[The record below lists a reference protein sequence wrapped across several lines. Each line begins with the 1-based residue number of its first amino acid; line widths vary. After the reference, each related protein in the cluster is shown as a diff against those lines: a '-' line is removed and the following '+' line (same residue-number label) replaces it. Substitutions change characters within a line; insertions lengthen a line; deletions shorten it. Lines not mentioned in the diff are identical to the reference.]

1 VVAAMLAALSAIAA
15 QAPAPAPPAAAPTAG
30 GSVSQVV
37 IDNPGASDR
46 FAVPECIPRTGDEAA
61 REACKTIT
69 AVLKDDLR
77 FEDVPIV
84 SEKLYAALPDQ
95 KPDAPNFGD
104 WKSIGAQVLVTTK
117 AEVTGGKVQGEV
129 RVFHIGS
136 GQSMLAKAYKT
147 DNPRVFAHTV
157 ADELLGLLEIRG
169 VARSRIAFVSD
180 RDAVKGRGKEI
191 YVMDYDGFG
200 PKRLTVNKSINIL
213 PSFSPDGKSLG
224 YISYRTG
231 IPELFIAWIY
241 EGRSSNFSAGKAQV
255 YSHAFSPDGKKIA
268 YSSVRG
274 NTTDIW
280 VANTDGSDA
289 RKLTDTAA
297 DEGSPT
303 WSPTGREIAF
313 VRSVRINNPQIYVMD
328 SEGLNVRQLRTP
340 GNYNDAPAW
349 NPAKEYPEIAYTS
362 MLEGGT
368 FQIVVADVSGSGAV
382 RQITEGRGSCEY
394 PTWSPN
400 GRHLAFSCERGGRWQ
415 VHVTDRMG
423 RDIKMLA
430 AGPGNNVYPDWGP
443 SPAQ

>member
-1 VVAAMLAALSAIAA
+1 
-15 QAPAPAPPAAAPTAG
+15 
-30 GSVSQVV
+30 V
-37 IDNPGASDR
+37 IDNAGSSDR
-46 FAVPECIPRTGDEAA
+46 FAVPDCVARTADDAA
-61 REACKTIT
+61 RDACKTIT
-69 AVLKDDLR
+69 SVLKDDLR

-84 SEKLYAALPDQ
+84 SEKLYEALPAQ

-104 WKSIGAQVLVTTK
+104 WKSIGAQVLVMTK

-129 RVFHIGS
+129 RVFHVGS
-136 GQSMLAKAYKT
+136 GQSMLAKAYQT

-169 VARSRIAFVSD
+169 VARSRLAFVSD
-180 RDAVKGRGKEI
+180 RDAPKGSPAKEI

-213 PSFSPDGKSLG
+213 PGFSPDGKSLA
-224 YISYRTG
+224 YISWRNRM
-231 IPELFIAWIY
+231 PELFIAWIY
-241 EGRSSNFSAGKAQV
+241 EGRSATFAAGKSQV
-255 YSHAFSPDGKKIA
+255 FSHAFSPDGKRIA
-268 YSSVRG
+268 YSGTRG
-274 NTTDIW
+274 GSGTDIW

-289 RKLTDTAA
+289 RRLTDTAA
-297 DEGSPT
+297 DEGAPT

-313 VRSVRINNPQIYVMD
+313 VRSVRINNPQLYVMD
-328 SEGLNVRQLRTP
+328 SEGLNVRQLRAP
-340 GNYNDAPAW
+340 GTYNDAPAW

-362 MLEGGT
+362 VLDGG
-368 FQIVVADVSGSGAV
+368 FEIAVIDVGGSGQV
-382 RQITEGRGSCEY
+382 RQITQGRGNCEY

-430 AGPGNNVYPDWGP
+430 AGPGNNKYPDWGS